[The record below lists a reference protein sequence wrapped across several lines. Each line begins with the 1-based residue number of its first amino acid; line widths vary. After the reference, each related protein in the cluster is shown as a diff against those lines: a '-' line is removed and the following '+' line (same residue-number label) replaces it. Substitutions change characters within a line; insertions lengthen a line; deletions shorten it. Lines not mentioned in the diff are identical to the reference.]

1 MGKYASVLELAQKAD
16 DEGGVASFVFGYG
29 VDTDDLPPDLP
40 SHIRAFF
47 RQLNAVKP
55 SLQEI
60 SRYLNGVVEDAGD
73 DDEGYR
79 DY

>member
-29 VDTDDLPPDLP
+29 IDMDDLPPDLP
-40 SHIRAFF
+40 AHIRAFF

-55 SLQEI
+55 SLQEV
-60 SRYLNGVVEDAGD
+60 SRYLDGVATRFIDAD
-73 DDEGYR
+73 TYR